1 MKLSQMDTKND
12 KNLIIFSVFKILKIF
27 SKILTDFVDW
37 NVKKCQQGKYVLSS
51 MLRNE
56 IIAVFQS
63 EIVRHRH
70 RKR

>member
-1 MKLSQMDTKND
+1 MKLSHIDPKND
-12 KNLIIFSVFKILKIF
+12 KNLRLFSVFKTFKMF

-51 MLRNE
+51 MLRKE

-63 EIVRHRH
+63 EIVQHRH
-70 RKR
+70 

>member
-1 MKLSQMDTKND
+1 MKLSHIDPKND
-12 KNLIIFSVFKILKIF
+12 KNLRLFSVFKTFKMF

-51 MLRNE
+51 MLRKE

-70 RKR
+70 